1 MSHLSAHFYTRS
13 SQSHKS
19 SLKFGKS
26 LLQLGRINHCEYIP
40 AVLVQIKVTTA
51 ARKRQQQ
58 DKPLKKNKKQKKGHR
73 PLSHP
78 AQCQE
83 CGGDGRRWELHEGC
97 RRLQPSSRTGIWSRR
112 RTARALCGFFGRGVV
127 VAAPVHLMS
136 LWFVWF
142 ILPKFH
148 WLWVRLSQSSVHLT
162 LWAA

>member
-1 MSHLSAHFYTRS
+1 MSHLSAHFYTRLS
-13 SQSHKS
+13 VSQ
-19 SLKFGKS
+19 KFVKIREIIVAVRKNKS
-26 LLQLGRINHCEYIP
+26 LWIYSSCFGANQSDNSCTEE
-40 AVLVQIKVTTA
+40 ATTGQA
-51 ARKRQQQ
+51 
-58 DKPLKKNKKQKKGHR
+58 LKKQKKGHR

-112 RTARALCGFFGRGVV
+112 RTARALCGLFGRGVV

-148 WLWVRLSQSSVHLT
+148 WLWVRLSQSSVPLT